1 MTDIQPEA
9 LRLADALDEM
19 SSIADMGRKPDP
31 KCSRRQAATLL
42 RTQHAEIGRKDALLR
57 RMVDAWDEPNN
68 GLADCYEVVEA
79 IKQELSQ

>member
-1 MTDIQPEA
+1 MTTTPLPSYGIWTT
-9 LRLADALDEM
+9 
-19 SSIADMGRKPDP
+19 DMEGKRVMGFTPDQWFDRE
-31 KCSRRQAATLL
+31 KEHNAAI
-42 RTQHAEIGRKDALLR
+42 ERKDALLR